1 MPLSRR
7 RVTDADTLRA
17 LAHPLRL
24 ELLELLVVEGA
35 QTASQAG
42 ERLGQSAA
50 NCSWH
55 LRKLAEHGF
64 VREVENTPG
73 RSRPWRAVVEGL
85 SWGDPEDDPATAA
98 AGEGLTDM
106 LLERELQ
113 RFRAARAAA
122 EQEPAEW
129 RDATSFNQSKLWLT
143 AAEAAEISDALRD
156 LFLSYGDRISDPDQR
171 PADAR
176 LVSAVGWLVP
186 NGPMDTKSGTTASP
200 TTGEEADEE
209 ASS

>member
-7 RVTDADTLRA
+7 RVTDAESLRA

-35 QTASQAG
+35 HTASQAAA
-42 ERLGQSAA
+42 RLDQTPA

-64 VREVENTPG
+64 VREVEGRSRPAG
-73 RSRPWRAVVEGL
+73 RSRPWRAVTEGL
-85 SWGDPEDDPATAA
+85 TWGDPEDDDATTA

-113 RFRAARAAA
+113 RFRAARAASA
-122 EQEPAEW
+122 QEPLEW
-129 RDATSFNQSKLWLT
+129 REATSFHQSKMWVT
-143 AAEAAEISDALRD
+143 AEEAKRISEAVAD
-156 LFLSYGDRISDPDQR
+156 LYLSYGDRIADPDKR
-171 PADAR
+171 PEGAR
-176 LVSAVGWLVP
+176 LVSVVGWLVP
-186 NGPMDTKSGTTASP
+186 SGPVRD
-200 TTGEEADEE
+200 GEVRR
-209 ASS
+209 

>member
-7 RVTDADTLRA
+7 RVSDAASLRA

-35 QTASQAG
+35 LTASQAG
-42 ERLGQSAA
+42 ERLGQSPA

-64 VREVENTPG
+64 VREVADTPG
-73 RSRPWRAVVEGL
+73 RSRPWRAVTEGL
-85 SWGDPEDDPATAA
+85 TWGDPDDDPATAA

-122 EQEPAEW
+122 ETEPAQW
-129 RDATSFNQSKLWLT
+129 RDATSFNQSKLWVT
-143 AAEAAEISDALRD
+143 AEEAARISEAMRD
-156 LFLSYGDRISDPDQR
+156 LFLSHGDRITDPDQR
-171 PADAR
+171 PDGAR
-176 LVSAVGWLVP
+176 LVSVVGWLVP
-186 NGPMDTKSGTTASP
+186 NGPLENSEKKGQPS
-200 TTGEEADEE
+200 
-209 ASS
+209 